1 MGKAVPSTRTAFFY
15 FWYLC
20 NREWEDEE
28 RTRIDN

>member
-20 NREWEDEE
+20 NREQADQ